1 MDNNTFHPELFRRF
15 LEGTCTADEKRT
27 AEQYLEN
34 PEFASQIDAM
44 MQQMWDET
52 TEPLADRRAAEKRYQ
67 RVRSKIKPDQ
77 RKVYYKVAASVVF
90 LMLCSYFTTRYWD
103 AIRDRVDPVR
113 YVSVE
118 TKAGEQRLLELP
130 DGSQVWLNASSRLRY
145 PASFRGALREVA
157 LTGEAFF
164 EVHRDEHKPFVVQT
178 REFYTRVLG
187 TSFNIEAYDD
197 DATIDVTVATGKVA
211 VGLFDSTRHEQNEL
225 ALLTPNHH
233 VRYDLGQH
241 TWIKDSVASATRVAW
256 HEGRLV
262 FKSCP
267 LPEMIKRLER
277 WYAVKINLSDVP
289 AGACKVTAAFN
300 EGTPLQDV
308 LESVKL
314 TGLITYTLHSAQKI
328 DVVAR
333 GCDIKK

>member
-1 MDNNTFHPELFRRF
+1 MDTNTFHPEVFRKF
-15 LEGTCTADEKRT
+15 LEGTCTADEKRM

-34 PEFASQIDAM
+34 PEFASQIDAL
-44 MQQMWDET
+44 MQELWEDT
-52 TEPLADRRAAEKRYQ
+52 TAPPMDRRAAEKRYEG
-67 RVRSKIKPDQ
+67 VRGKVRPAHSFVLYKI
-77 RKVYYKVAASVVF
+77 AASVV
-90 LMLCSYFTTRYWD
+90 LLVMSSYFAVRYWD
-103 AIRDRVDPVR
+103 VIRDRVDPVR
-113 YVSVE
+113 YVSVQ
-118 TKAGEQRLLELP
+118 TKAGEQRLLKLP
-130 DGSQVWLNASSRLRY
+130 DGSQVWLNASSSLRY
-145 PASFRGALREVA
+145 PEAFRGVMREVN

-164 EVHRDEHKPFVVQT
+164 EVRRDEHKPFVVQT

-211 VGLFDSTRHEQNEL
+211 VGIFDTARQEQNQL

-233 VRYDLGQH
+233 VRYDLVQH
-241 TWIKDSVASATRVAW
+241 TWVKDSVAAATRMAW

-277 WYAVKINLSDVP
+277 WYAVKINLAHVP
-289 AGACKVTAAFN
+289 TASCKVTAAFN

-314 TGLITYTLHSAQKI
+314 TGLITYAIRNAQQI
-328 DVVAR
+328 DIVAR
-333 GCDIKK
+333 GCDMNK